1 MSTAFEQSN
10 KIHLFIKLV
19 RGEPSENKWRLRKAM
34 LMSISYASTFGGA
47 GTLIGSGAPLAF
59 KGILEE

>member
-1 MSTAFEQSN
+1 M
-10 KIHLFIKLV
+10 K
-19 RGEPSENKWRLRKAM
+19 RGMANDNKWRIRKAM
-34 LMSISYASTFGGA
+34 LMSISYASSFGGA